1 MTRLPVWF
9 LRLVTTLFVLSPA
22 VIGTMELYR
31 AGYSLPSAA
40 ALLIYLFVGLTAVF
54 YYRELKIPVTLAIAV
69 TATSLFIPLLV
80 NLNLEPS
87 ALGTPATWYVTA
99 VATLLAIAA
108 VRQQRVWA
116 WNGLS
121 VLTLVLLSWG
131 GTEALFVSG
140 LGGAIGLVGAAHAIS
155 VGLESSERKRL
166 EFLEQAKAT
175 QAASAA
181 DSAIRKERSERIAAT
196 LGGALPILEKI
207 ASGNFSSSD
216 QREATILE
224 AELRDEIRGR
234 MLINPKLKTSVRSA
248 RSRGVE
254 VVVLDEGGLA
264 ALSEQ
269 DKDSLRDRLANE
281 LDKINSGRVTIRSPR
296 EAGVRATFVASHK
309 GTAKPDV
316 FLRL

>member
-1 MTRLPVWF
+1 MKNRILI
-9 LRLVTTLFVLSPA
+9 SA
-22 VIGTMELYR
+22 V
-31 AGYSLPSAA
+31 
-40 ALLIYLFVGLTAVF
+40 
-54 YYRELKIPVTLAIAV
+54 AIAI
-69 TATSLFIPLLV
+69 TAASLLIPLLV

-99 VATLLAIAA
+99 VATILAIAA

-116 WNGLS
+116 WNGLY
-121 VLTLVLLSWG
+121 VLTVVLLSWG
-131 GTEALFVSG
+131 GPDSLFVSG
-140 LGGAIGLVGAAHAIS
+140 LAGAIGLVGAAHAIS
-155 VGLESSERKRL
+155 VGLESSERQRL

-207 ASGNFSSSD
+207 ASGHFSSSD

-269 DKDSLRDRLANE
+269 DKDSLRDRLAKIKLGCCSKAVCALAKVNLVQVQLQNLIFRQTAFDFQCHHDFAE
-281 LDKINSGRVTIRSPR
+281 LARQGFFVGQEKISCHLHGDGAGAFSGAARC
-296 EAGVRATFVASHK
+296 
-309 GTAKPDV
+309 
-316 FLRL
+316 